1 MKSFAPA
8 TLLLLSFALLLPG
21 LGGKNSPGQGDEVM
35 HLLTVQ
41 SSLEAKSYLIPV
53 LDGQPNYYKP
63 PLLFWAGMATEAV
76 FSSGLF
82 GGRLSS
88 VLFTAGTVLL
98 IYFLLT
104 GARID
109 WRIALLAALAY
120 VLTLGAMKFGRLLM
134 MEQGMAF
141 SFLLIVFFLFKQ
153 IRTGK
158 LRYALLAGLVSG
170 LAFLFKGPLFIVY
183 TGLLYSVWAMTV
195 LFRVS
200 REESGW
206 VWHAQHHVAYV
217 AKTAAA
223 VIAASLVVPGI
234 WVASILAFAGEEGAV
249 LLKFFFVV
257 ENLGKFMQEN
267 QNTFRLL
274 GGWLTYTFPWTL
286 VLLAGMAA
294 VFLPQRLTNR
304 NQYFGRI
311 LILSVFTI
319 MIFHLLPHR
328 KAAYYGVPFMPLV
341 FVGIPLLLRDLTA
354 LERPARWT
362 ILSLY
367 VVAPILTLAAVLGS
381 ESAIGLVILLPALAA
396 VVLERLSRSSWSG
409 ASMFARNRSLKIVGI
424 AGSMSML
431 TIQFALYPLLNH
443 EVIPVARVGSFPGS
457 ICVVTGETWD
467 AMDLKVLRPDIDVAV
482 TVPMSP
488 ETCVDGRR
496 AVLHIPGAPT
506 EESMIDVVLEQ
517 KAYTEIGRWNMWS
530 RRLTTD
536 AVIEYL
542 QGGRRIVSRIRYY
555 EPSH

>member
-21 LGGKNSPGQGDEVM
+21 LGGKDSPGQGDEVM

-41 SSLEAKSYLIPV
+41 SSLAAKSYLIPV

-76 FSSGLF
+76 FNSNLF

-88 VLFTAGTVLL
+88 VLFTAGTALL
-98 IYFLLT
+98 VYFLLSS
-104 GARID
+104 ARVD
-109 WRIALLAALAY
+109 WRIAFVSALAY
-120 VLTLGAMKFGRLLM
+120 VLTLGAMKFARLLM

-141 SFLLIVFFLFKQ
+141 SFMLIVFALFKQ
-153 IRTGK
+153 IHTQK
-158 LRYALLAGLVSG
+158 LRYALLAGFVSG

-183 TGLLYSVWAMTV
+183 TGLLYAVWAMIS

-200 REESGW
+200 KGESGW
-206 VWHAQHHVAYV
+206 VWHGRKSLSAVT
-217 AKTAAA
+217 KTAALVLA
-223 VIAASLVVPGI
+223 GSLVVPGI
-234 WVASILAFAGEEGAV
+234 WVASILIFAGKEGQV
-249 LLKFFFVV
+249 LLQFFFVV

-286 VLLAGMAA
+286 VVLAAMAA
-294 VFLPQRLTNR
+294 VLVPQKLANR

-311 LILSVFTI
+311 LILAVFTI

-341 FVGIPLLLRDLTA
+341 FAGIPLLIRDLTS

-362 ILSLY
+362 ILALY
-367 VVAPILTLAAVLGS
+367 VITPILTIAAVLGS
-381 ESAIGLVILLPALAA
+381 ESPLGLVILVPALAA
-396 VVLERLSRSSWSG
+396 VLLERMSRSSVPA
-409 ASMFARNRSLKIVGI
+409 ASFFAANRSLKIVGI
-424 AGSMSML
+424 AGTLSML
-431 TIQFALYPLLNH
+431 TIQFVLYPLLNH
-443 EVIPVARVGSFPGS
+443 EVIPVARAGSFSKS

-467 AMDLKVLRPDIDVAV
+467 AMDLKVLRPDMDVAV
-482 TVPMSP
+482 TVPMNP

-506 EESMIDVVLEQ
+506 EESMIDMALEQ
-517 KAYTEIGRWNMWS
+517 KSYSEISRWNMWS
-530 RRLTTD
+530 RRMTTD

-555 EPSH
+555 EPVQ